1 LRIPGGFFCPG
12 NMGVMDSL
20 QSPRNSPTVHDII
33 EAKSENIMKRIG
45 VLTSGGDAPGMNA
58 CVRAV
63 VRYGVSRESEVVGIR
78 RGYHGILEK
87 DFTKLG
93 SRSVANI
100 IHRGGTILET
110 ARCEEMKTTE
120 GIKKANEILQEECI
134 EGLITIGGDGTFRG
148 AVALAEAGNIKV
160 IGVPGTIDNDV
171 YGTDYAIGFDTAINT
186 ALDAI
191 DKIRDTAGSLQRP
204 FFIEVMG
211 RSRGF
216 IALEV
221 GIAGGAEEILIPES
235 ETKIEQLCLDIRR
248 SFKRGKKSFIVIVS
262 EGDEAGGAFSIAQQV
277 WERLR
282 LEYRIC
288 VLGHVQRGGSPTARD
303 RVLASKLGAA
313 AVDALIKGMSGYMVG
328 DLKGDIV
335 FTPLRET
342 WEKKKELDN
351 NLLQL
356 GKILAE

>member
-1 LRIPGGFFCPG
+1 
-12 NMGVMDSL
+12 
-20 QSPRNSPTVHDII
+20 
-33 EAKSENIMKRIG
+33 MKRIG

-58 CVRAV
+58 CIRAI
-63 VRYGVSRESEVVGIR
+63 VRYGASHGLEVVGIR
-78 RGYHGILEK
+78 RGYCGILEE
-87 DFTKLG
+87 DFVKLG
-93 SRSVANI
+93 RRAVANI
-100 IHRGGTILET
+100 IHRGGTFLET
-110 ARCEEMKTTE
+110 ARCEEMKTEE
-120 GIKKANEILQEECI
+120 GLRKANEILQRKGI

-148 AVALAEAGNIKV
+148 AVALAEAGDIKV
-160 IGVPGTIDNDV
+160 IGIPGTIDNDV

-191 DKIRDTAGSLQRP
+191 DKIRDTAESLQRP

-211 RSRGF
+211 RCRGF

-221 GIAGGAEEILIPES
+221 GIAGGAEDILIPEL
-235 ETKIEQLCLDIRR
+235 ETKVEQLCLDISH
-248 SFKRGKKSFIVIVS
+248 SFKKGKKSSIVIVA

-303 RVLASKLGAA
+303 RVLSSKLGAA
-313 AVDALIKGMSGYMVG
+313 AVDALLDGKAGYMVG
-328 DLKGDIV
+328 ELKGEIA

-342 WEKKKELDN
+342 WEKSKELDS
-351 NLLQL
+351 NLLRL
-356 GKILAE
+356 IKILAG

>member
-1 LRIPGGFFCPG
+1 MRIPGGFFCPG